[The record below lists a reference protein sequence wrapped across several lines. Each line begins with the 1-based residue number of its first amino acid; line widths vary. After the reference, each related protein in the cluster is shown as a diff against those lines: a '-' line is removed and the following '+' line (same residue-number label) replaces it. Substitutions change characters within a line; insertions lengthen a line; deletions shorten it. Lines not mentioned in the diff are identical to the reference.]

1 MCLDKISE
9 EFAMDQWD
17 RKRSVMQRYDLTAHL
32 YDMRYAEE
40 QTAKIEAA
48 MKNINLEKHNSVL
61 DVGCG
66 TGLLFGYVANR
77 ARMVVGLDISR
88 KILCEARERA
98 KRFPN
103 VHLICADADN
113 IPLKEN
119 VFDYAFAVTLIQ
131 NMPNPLRTLNE
142 IRRVTRKNAVVVTTG
157 LKMKF
162 SLEAFEELLRN
173 AGLDILALENENL
186 KCHVAVC
193 TRLLH

>member
-9 EFAMDQWD
+9 EFAMDQCD
-17 RKRSVMQRYDLTAHL
+17 RKRNVMIRYDLTAHL

-88 KILCEARERA
+88 KILCAARERA

-157 LKMKF
+157 LKKKF
-162 SLEAFEELLRN
+162 TLEAFEELLRN

-193 TRLLH
+193 PRLH